1 MATLMEQRD
10 AAKVKAEALVVK
22 AKSGEITDEQV
33 TELNALVEQVKH
45 LDGLVGKAGD
55 AERILAGLG
64 APADKTEDKPSD
76 PSAGPA
82 DPGAKS
88 LGHYAVKGMA
98 PAFQRIK
105 QGSRVQADLPEFVSR
120 RKAAG
125 DVTTTGNAIGSE
137 AMQRSE
143 LDTNIVKQYVE
154 RPIIADWLGA
164 GTLSRPSITYYVEKA
179 WDAAK
184 NGKFGMVGENE
195 RKPGLTPPDYTEV
208 TENLKKIAGWIK
220 LSMEMS
226 EDYDFLV
233 SEINN
238 RLLFQL
244 LLFEEDALL
253 NGDGKGQ
260 NVNGLLN
267 REGVQQIVSKGSDV
281 DAIFQANTAI
291 FTKTNLRAD
300 GLIIHPMDYQRLRLS
315 KDGNGQYIAGG
326 PFTGQYGNGGILQDP
341 PLWGL
346 KTIQSTAVPE
356 GKALIGAGKTA
367 ATVYRKGGVRVET
380 SNVDGEDFTHNRF
393 TILAEERL
401 TLAVRRP
408 DAFAQITFGNGDE
421 GKA

>member
-1 MATLMEQRD
+1 MATLMEKRD
-10 AAKVKAEALVVK
+10 AAAAQARELVVQAK
-22 AKSGEITDEQV
+22 AGELNDEQV
-33 TELNALVEQVKH
+33 GELNDLVEQVKH
-45 LDGLVGKAGD
+45 LDGLVGKAGE
-55 AERILAGLG
+55 AEKILSGLG
-64 APADKTEDKPSD
+64 APADKPEDKPEESGK
-76 PSAGPA
+76 PNPQGE
-82 DPGAKS
+82 KS
-88 LGHYAVKGMA
+88 LGHYAVKGMNE
-98 PAFQRIK
+98 AFARIK
-105 QGSRVQADLPEFVSR
+105 GGSRVQADLPDYVGR
-120 RKAAG
+120 RKAPG

-154 RPIIADWLGA
+154 RPIIADWLGS
-164 GTLSRPSITYYVEKA
+164 GTLSRPAITYYVEKA
-179 WDAAK
+179 WDDAK

-244 LLFEEDALL
+244 LLFEEDAIL

-267 REGVQQIVSKGSDV
+267 REGVQQVLSEGSDV

-356 GKALIGAGKTA
+356 GTALIGAGKTA

-408 DAFAQITFGNGDE
+408 DAFAQITFGDGDE